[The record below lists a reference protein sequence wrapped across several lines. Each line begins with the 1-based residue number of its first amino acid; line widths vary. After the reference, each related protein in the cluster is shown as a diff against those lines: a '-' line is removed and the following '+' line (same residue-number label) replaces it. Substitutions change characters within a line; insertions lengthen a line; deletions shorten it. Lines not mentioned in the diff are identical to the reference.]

1 MFFKNKKNN
10 RQEIKKLMEIY
21 KDLSNPASKEFEKL
35 LNSQLSKIQI
45 EEGKI
50 INGKI
55 NKITEKFVFLFVE
68 GLKSEPV
75 LDINELK
82 TMGLSEKIKIGETIP
97 VLLEKIEDKH
107 GEVLVSASKAQKI
120 KGWDKLVEAYEK
132 NEPIMGKITSKCKGG
147 CIVEHLDTGSLMFLP
162 GSQISDKPLKDISHL
177 MNEPQKFALIKL
189 DKVRGNACVSRREII
204 SSFKKE
210 DKAKIIDKY
219 KVGDII
225 EGAEVKGYS
234 SFGCFFNVN
243 GELDVLVHLQEISYS
258 RVNHPDEVFN
268 IGEKHN
274 LKVIS
279 VDKEKLQVG
288 CSVKQ
293 LSPDP
298 FEHIENYELNKTYKV
313 KVVKI
318 MDFGAFCELEPGLT
332 TLLHSSEL
340 SWTKKNV
347 SAKKMFKIGD
357 EIDCVITEIDK
368 DKRRV
373 AISHRLTQENPF
385 DTFEKNYPVGT
396 IVEGEI
402 VNKNDYSLFV
412 KIENLDVDAFLHCN
426 DLTYLNNGEEELS
439 KYKKG
444 DKINVKVLEIKS
456 SEQKIRVGLRQ
467 TQTDPFEWFKD
478 KSKNQTITVKVIST
492 DNKGLI
498 VRPEGCEM
506 DFQIKKSAIA
516 INAADARPN
525 RWTGGEKLDCAI
537 ADLDLGK
544 RKVSLSIK
552 LLEEI
557 EKKEALEK
565 YGSEGSGKNLPFSS
579 LSEDLKK
586 KEEEKE

>member
-1 MFFKNKKNN
+1 
-10 RQEIKKLMEIY
+10 MEIY
-21 KDLSNPASKEFEKL
+21 KDLSNPESKEFEKL
-35 LNSQLSKIQI
+35 LNSQLSKSRI

-50 INGKI
+50 IEGKI

-82 TMGLSEKIKIGETIP
+82 NMGLTEKIKLGEKIP
-97 VLLEKIEDKH
+97 VLLEKIEDKN
-107 GEVLVSASKAQKI
+107 GEVIVSASKAQKI
-120 KGWDKLVEAYEK
+120 KGWDQLVSAYEN

-147 CIVEHLDTGSLMFLP
+147 CIVEHIETGSLMFLP

-177 MNEPQKFALIKL
+177 MNEPQKFALIRL
-189 DKVRGNACVSRREII
+189 DKIRGNACVSRREII
-204 SSFKKE
+204 SNFKKE
-210 DKAKIIDKY
+210 DKAKIIEKY

-225 EGAEVKGYS
+225 KNAEVKGYS
-234 SFGCFFNVN
+234 TFGCFFNVN
-243 GELDVLVHLQEISYS
+243 DELDVLVHLQEISYS

-268 IGEKHN
+268 IGEKHD

-298 FEHIENYELNKTYKV
+298 FEHIENYELNKIYKA
-313 KVVKI
+313 KVMKI

-340 SWTKKNV
+340 SWAKKNV
-347 SAKKMFKIGD
+347 SAKKMFAIGD

-368 DKRRV
+368 EKRRV
-373 AISHRLTQENPF
+373 AISHRLTKENPF
-385 DTFEKNYPVGT
+385 ETFEKNYPIDSIIDAEV
-396 IVEGEI
+396 
-402 VNKNDYSLFV
+402 VNKNEYSLFV
-412 KIENLDVDAFLHCN
+412 KAKDIDVDAFLHCN

-444 DKINVKVLEIKS
+444 DKIKVKVLEIKTS
-456 SEQKIRVGLRQ
+456 DQKIRVGLRQ
-467 TQTDPFEWFKD
+467 TQPDPFDWFKD
-478 KSKNQTITVKVIST
+478 KKNNQTITVKIIST
-492 DNKGLI
+492 DNKGLV

-506 DFQIKKSAIA
+506 DFIIKKSQIA
-516 INAADARPN
+516 ISAADARPS
-525 RWTGGEKLDCAI
+525 RFTGGEKVDCAI
-537 ADLDLGK
+537 SEIDMSK
-544 RKVSLSIK
+544 RKVSLSMK

-557 EKKEALEK
+557 EKKEALDK
-565 YGSEGSGKNLPFSS
+565 YGAEGSGKNLPFSS
-579 LSEDLKK
+579 LSDDLKK
-586 KEEEKE
+586 KGEDKK